1 MKTPSIMKNNLIWQK
16 WVGNKRKTIFNSIF
30 FQPTPRR
37 PLPSYNAAQLTCV
50 HRRRSS
56 GDQNGLGRKINL
68 QAAKK
73 KIFYIFWFI
82 YLWSPRRKKSFA
94 QQADVG
100 CLYCGFL
107 FKMGDSDNLS
117 SGEAPENPLKIRI
130 YSSFFSRKK
139 EEIIIILEKRFH
151 DTHKWI
157 IFKSFKTHNQD

>member
-1 MKTPSIMKNNLIWQK
+1 MRGKLIKSYSTPFFCNRLQGGRFQVTMLLSWLVCIVVVLRGIKMAWEEK
-16 WVGNKRKTIFNSIF
+16 SIF
-30 FQPTPRR
+30 KQ
-37 PLPSYNAAQLTCV
+37 Q
-50 HRRRSS
+50 
-56 GDQNGLGRKINL
+56 
-68 QAAKK
+68 KK

-139 EEIIIILEKRFH
+139 EEIIIIILEK
-151 DTHKWI
+151 
-157 IFKSFKTHNQD
+157 KTSWHT

>member
-1 MKTPSIMKNNLIWQK
+1 MSGKQKKNHIQL
-16 WVGNKRKTIFNSIF
+16 RFFFNRLQGGRFQVTMLLSWLVCIVVVILRGIKMAWEEKSIF
-30 FQPTPRR
+30 KQ
-37 PLPSYNAAQLTCV
+37 Q
-50 HRRRSS
+50 
-56 GDQNGLGRKINL
+56 
-68 QAAKK
+68 KK

>member
-1 MKTPSIMKNNLIWQK
+1 MSGKQKKNHIQLHFF
-16 WVGNKRKTIFNSIF
+16 FNRLQGGRFQVTMLLSWLVCIVVVLRGIKMAWEEKSIF
-30 FQPTPRR
+30 KQ
-37 PLPSYNAAQLTCV
+37 Q
-50 HRRRSS
+50 
-56 GDQNGLGRKINL
+56 
-68 QAAKK
+68 K

>member
-1 MKTPSIMKNNLIWQK
+1 MRGKLIKSYSTPFFCNRLQGGRFQVTMLLSWLVCIVVVLRGIKMAWEEK
-16 WVGNKRKTIFNSIF
+16 SIF
-30 FQPTPRR
+30 KQ
-37 PLPSYNAAQLTCV
+37 Q
-50 HRRRSS
+50 
-56 GDQNGLGRKINL
+56 
-68 QAAKK
+68 KK